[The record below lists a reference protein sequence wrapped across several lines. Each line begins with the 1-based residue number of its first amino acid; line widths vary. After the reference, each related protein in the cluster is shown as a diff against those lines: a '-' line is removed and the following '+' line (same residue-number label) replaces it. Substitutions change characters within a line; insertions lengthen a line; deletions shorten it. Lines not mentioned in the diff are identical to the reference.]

1 MTSIYMYVKI
11 DSSQYLN
18 ADKKVPTIWSEMTL
32 MLRVHATSMRN
43 ENNFKHI
50 HGNVAKKELSSNKI

>member
-32 MLRVHATSMRN
+32 MLCVHATSLRN

-50 HGNVAKKELSSNKI
+50 HCSVVKKELSRDKI